1 VILDL
6 YSRQIVG
13 CAMSDRLKSGFV
25 VRALYQAIGRR
36 HPASGCILHSD
47 RGILL
52 FIIFETDF
60 LKNREQTIGRILDQ
74 LGVEHIPLNIDVW
87 SNPARISRSSL
98 VTHLTV
104 IASRSHLSP
113 ETGAFMG
120 DLKTIHGELDFI
132 SAGSSLKFSLIA
144 GGVATVCPR
153 VAPTME
159 WDTAAGQAIMENT
172 GGRVLKADTS
182 QPVAY
187 NKKDLLN
194 PWFIAEEPS
203 MRPQS

>member
-1 VILDL
+1 
-6 YSRQIVG
+6 
-13 CAMSDRLKSGFV
+13 
-25 VRALYQAIGRR
+25 
-36 HPASGCILHSD
+36 
-47 RGILL
+47 
-52 FIIFETDF
+52 
-60 LKNREQTIGRILDQ
+60 
-74 LGVEHIPLNIDVW
+74 
-87 SNPARISRSSL
+87 
-98 VTHLTV
+98 
-104 IASRSHLSP
+104 
-113 ETGAFMG
+113 MG